1 HRPIVMSAERV
12 AGGVSG
18 SQQPAG
24 KSSISPS
31 TWNLIE
37 KSLFSLK
44 PTSHSTEFHGTHR
57 AFLKIAA
64 FAHSDSCAEHDRRP
78 SSGMTRCGAADN
90 NEGWPI
96 ARGTRPKTDAVN
108 PRRRR
113 RH

>member
-1 HRPIVMSAERV
+1 RV
-12 AGGVSG
+12 EAAVGAWAV
-18 SQQPAG
+18 QQPAG
-24 KSSISPS
+24 KSSTSPS
-31 TWNLIE
+31 TWNLIGNPF
-37 KSLFSLK
+37 FSSS
-44 PTSHSTEFHGTHR
+44 PTPHSTEFHGTHR
-57 AFLKIAA
+57 ALLKIAA
-64 FAHSDSCAEHDRRP
+64 FAHSDSHAEHDRRP